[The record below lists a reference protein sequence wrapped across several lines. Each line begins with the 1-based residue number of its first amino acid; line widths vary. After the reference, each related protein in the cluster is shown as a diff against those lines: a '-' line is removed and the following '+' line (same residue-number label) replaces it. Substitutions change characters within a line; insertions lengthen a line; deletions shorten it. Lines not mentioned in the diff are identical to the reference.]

1 VLYVVLS
8 VLLLLLIA
16 RVIISYIVM
25 LARYQ
30 PSGYVAVAFEIIYTI
45 TDVPLRP
52 LERILPPIRLG
63 SVAFS
68 LAYPVLFLALSI
80 LLSQVHQL

>member
-1 VLYVVLS
+1 MLS
-8 VLLLLLIA
+8 VLLVLLIA
-16 RVIISYIVM
+16 RVIISYVV
-25 LARYQ
+25 LLSRYR
-30 PSGYVAVAFEIIYTI
+30 PTGYVAVAFEVIYTI

-52 LERILPPIRLG
+52 LERVLPPIRLG

-68 LAYPVLFLALSI
+68 LAYPVLFVAISI